1 MLWTFFLLSFH
12 REHHYDIQSLHF
24 SVKRLDAE
32 VLEAFKLFDKD
43 QDGIITKDEIE
54 GLVKNLGG
62 DTTNPIIKVSHSV

>member
-1 MLWTFFLLSFH
+1 MS
-12 REHHYDIQSLHF
+12 

-54 GLVKNLGG
+54 GLVKNLNG

>member
-1 MLWTFFLLSFH
+1 MS
-12 REHHYDIQSLHF
+12 

-62 DTTNPIIKVSHSV
+62 DTTNPIIKVSHCV